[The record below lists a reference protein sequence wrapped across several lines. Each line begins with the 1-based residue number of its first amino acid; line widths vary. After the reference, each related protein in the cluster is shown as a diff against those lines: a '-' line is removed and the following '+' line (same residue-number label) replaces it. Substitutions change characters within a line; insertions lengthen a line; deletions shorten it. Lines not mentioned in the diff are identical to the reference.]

1 MGQDIA
7 VSVVIPAYNA
17 AAYIGDAIQSV
28 LNQSENVEIIV
39 VDDGSTDGTAREAA
53 RFGDAIHLVRFGRN
67 QGIPDALNAGLEQA
81 RGAIIGFLDADDIWP
96 PKRLHVGLELMSRG
110 IAPICWGRTQI
121 LFIDRA
127 GGGWSTSPEW
137 PPRHYPSLGAILFRK
152 DVFARVGGFD
162 PQLRHA
168 LDIDL
173 LARIMEA
180 GIPIHR
186 HDDIALHWRRH
197 QNNITNNVQLDRD
210 YFLSA
215 LQLAMQRRRAT
226 ARRDSPNGAK
236 DGVQSAAPLR
246 SPRSDR

>member
-1 MGQDIA
+1 MNLSKPGAKTGKDIA
-7 VSVVIPAYNA
+7 VSIVIPAYNA
-17 AAYIGDAIQSV
+17 EAFVGEAIQSV
-28 LNQSENVEIIV
+28 LNQGDNIELIV
-39 VDDGSTDGTAREAA
+39 VDDGSVDNTAMEAE
-53 RFGDAIHLVRFGRN
+53 RFGEAIRLVRLGGN
-67 QGIPDALNAGLEQA
+67 QGIPNALNTGLELA
-81 RGAIIGFLDADDIWP
+81 SGAIVGFLDADDVWP
-96 PKRLHVGLELMSRG
+96 EGRLQVGLDLMMAHS
-110 IAPICWGRTQI
+110 APPVCWGRTQI
-121 LFIDRA
+121 LFIDQA
-127 GGGWSTSPEW
+127 GSGWSPSPDW

-152 DVFARVGGFD
+152 EVFARIGRFD

-215 LQLAMQRRRAT
+215 LQLAMQRRRAAALST
-226 ARRDSPNGAK
+226 SARD
-236 DGVQSAAPLR
+236 
-246 SPRSDR
+246 